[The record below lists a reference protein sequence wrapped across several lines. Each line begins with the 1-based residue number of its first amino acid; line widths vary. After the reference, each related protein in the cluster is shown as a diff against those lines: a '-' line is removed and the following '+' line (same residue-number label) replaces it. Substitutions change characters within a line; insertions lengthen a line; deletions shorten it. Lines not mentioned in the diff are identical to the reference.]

1 MNTLFDTM
9 TNVFATANDSTFF
22 FIVKI
27 IIAIYVSILIAD
39 IVLIIILEGFG
50 ADLRKAFKGVDLP
63 VSKRKYAY
71 RWQQI
76 EKRLESENPSHYKVA
91 VLEADRF
98 ADEVLQHVGYEG
110 SNMGER
116 LASLTPAQFVRI
128 EDLKEAHAIR
138 NKIVHEEDFT
148 LERDEARRILAIYED
163 FFKDVELV

>member
-1 MNTLFDTM
+1 MET
-9 TNVFATANDSTFF
+9 FATLNDSSLFF
-22 FIVKI
+22 FIKI
-27 IIAIYVSILIAD
+27 VIAIYIT
-39 IVLIIILEGFG
+39 VLIVDIALIIVMEGFG

-63 VSKRKYAY
+63 VSKRKYAH

-116 LASLTPAQFVRI
+116 LASLTPAQFTRS

-138 NKIVHEEDFT
+138 NRIVHEEDFT
-148 LERDEARRILAIYED
+148 LEHAEAKRILGIYED
-163 FFKDVELV
+163 FFRDLELV